1 MKNIELC
8 NVDFVVGCDGDGI
21 LTNLSSHNIREGK
34 KVFGREPVSP
44 EKYSLEEQFNL
55 SDIPKYI
62 LYSKAFKIF
71 VNYCK
76 NEEPREFAPEVINEL
91 SDEGFEFNLI
101 TARKFSTSNNIL
113 GKLAR
118 KWFKEWLK
126 KYNINFSSFQFCSE
140 ERSPEEKLLACKKLN
155 VDVMIE
161 DKPDVALYLA
171 KNGIKV
177 VMIDAPYNLDTSHEN
192 IQHVSDWNQVKITLK
207 KMKQE
212 KENKGKIEF
221 LKKEKE
227 ELKNLTNNQKIK
239 YFDSYKNHLKNVYI
253 NPDAFKKGDRRFKL
267 IYSSLKYP
275 IKAFYKIDIFGKEKV
290 PYQNGFILA
299 SNHSDSTDQYRLGIA
314 LGNRPFVGYAAKE
327 IEDSFRGKLFKATG
341 LGIFVDRKDTE
352 SKKESSELMSKY
364 VAHDRI
370 ALIFPEGTRK
380 NKTEDGKLRFQNRFK
395 LGTVALAQK
404 TGTGILPV
412 ATNAF
417 GNDTV
422 VRFGEFIFVNPID
435 DLVEVNK
442 RLELEIAKL
451 SFENTIYYLKKN
463 NRISQID
470 TETRKFNDYV
480 KEVETSNN
488 IEMKEIYNKIL

>member
-1 MKNIELC
+1 MENIELDKV
-8 NVDFVVGCDGDGI
+8 NFVVGCDADGI

-34 KVFGREPVSP
+34 KVFKREPICP
-44 EKYSLEEQFNL
+44 EKYSLEEQFDISN
-55 SDIPKYI
+55 IPKFI
-62 LYSKAFKIF
+62 LYSKAFKIYI
-71 VNYCK
+71 NYCK

-91 SDEGFEFNLI
+91 TDEGLDFHSI
-101 TARKFSTSNNIL
+101 TARKFATSNSKL

-161 DKPDVALYLA
+161 DKPDVALFLT

-177 VMIDAPYNLDTSHEN
+177 IMIDAPYNLNTNHEN
-192 IQHVSDWNQVKITLK
+192 IRHVSDWIQVKTILK

-221 LKKEKE
+221 LKKEKV
-227 ELKNLTNNQKIK
+227 ELESLTNQKKIE
-239 YFDSYKNHLKNVYI
+239 YFNSYKNYLKNI
-253 NPDAFKKGDRRFKL
+253 NVNQDAFKKGDKRFKL

-275 IKAFYKIDIFGKEKV
+275 IKSFYKIDIFGKEKV
-290 PYQNGFILA
+290 PYQNGFIIA
-299 SNHSDSTDQYRLGIA
+299 SNHSNSTDQYRLGIA

-327 IEDSFRGKLFKATG
+327 IEDSFRGKLFKVTG
-341 LGIFVDRKDTE
+341 LGIFVDRNDLE
-352 SKKESSELMSKY
+352 NKKESSELMSKY

-380 NKTEDGKLRFQNRFK
+380 NKTEEGKSRFQNRFK

-435 DLVEVNK
+435 DLEEVNK
-442 RLELEIAKL
+442 KLELEIAKL
-451 SFENTIYYLKKN
+451 SFENNIYYLKKN
-463 NRISQID
+463 NRISEID
-470 TETRKFNDYV
+470 KETRKYNDYL
-480 KEVETSNN
+480 KEVEMPNN
-488 IEMKEIYNKIL
+488 IEIEKISNKLL